1 MNNYTNIYDIDG
13 NIIRKAGDNHKFT
26 IEEVEKL
33 VDDLTKKVQENPDNQ
48 VYKLYLNKAHKWLYN
63 MYNNMSTKEIQERIS
78 ALQNNIQEA
87 KDDINEAEK
96 QQLDAISE
104 AMEQLKAEYD
114 KENGGA
120 LDTEVER
127 PVAEPTPMEEYVE
140 FEEVKENEGHTEN
153 ICSLHS
159 GETEADLKPVAE

>member
-1 MNNYTNIYDIDG
+1 MKIETNIYDIDG

-33 VDDLTKKVQENPDNQ
+33 VDDLTKKVQDNPDNQ
-48 VYKLYLNKAHKWLYN
+48 VYKVYLNNAHRWLYN

-114 KENGGA
+114 KENGGGA
-120 LDTEVER
+120 LDTEVEQ
-127 PVAEPTPMEEYVE
+127 PVAEPTPMESNSDELDEYVE
-140 FEEVKENEGHTEN
+140 FEEVKNDDN
-153 ICSLHS
+153 NS
-159 GETEADLKPVAE
+159 GDIQA

>member
-1 MNNYTNIYDIDG
+1 MKNETNIYDVDG

-33 VDDLTKKVQENPDNQ
+33 VDDLTKKVQDNPDNQ
-48 VYKLYLNKAHKWLYN
+48 VYKVYLNNAHKWLYN

-127 PVAEPTPMEEYVE
+127 PVAEPAPMDEYVE
-140 FEEVKENEGHTEN
+140 FEEVKEN
-153 ICSLHS
+153 
-159 GETEADLKPVAE
+159 D

>member
-1 MNNYTNIYDIDG
+1 MKNYSNIYDVDG

-26 IEEVEKL
+26 LEEVEKL
-33 VDDLTKKVQENPDNQ
+33 VDDLTQKVQENPDNQ
-48 VYKLYLNKAHKWLYN
+48 VYKVYLNNAHKWLYN

-78 ALQNNIQEA
+78 ALQNNIQDA

-120 LDTEVER
+120 LDTEMEQ
-127 PVAEPTPMEEYVE
+127 PVAESTPEEYVE
-140 FEEVKENEGHTEN
+140 FEEVK
-153 ICSLHS
+153 
-159 GETEADLKPVAE
+159 